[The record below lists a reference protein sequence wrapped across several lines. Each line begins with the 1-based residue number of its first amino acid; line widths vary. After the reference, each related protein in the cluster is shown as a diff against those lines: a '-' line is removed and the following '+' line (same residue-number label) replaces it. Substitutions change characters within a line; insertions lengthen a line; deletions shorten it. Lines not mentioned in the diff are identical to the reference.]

1 MNPCLSMLRQALSE
15 KDMDTFLAELR
26 EIGDE
31 IGSDATR
38 DILNQKVLPSAN
50 QESLEWYWS
59 LIASPIQ
66 LTELLNAMSDK
77 ATKILSQ
84 NGFVIGTDF
93 SFSIQ
98 GNVRKLHLSDP
109 AKQCLTE
116 TVPPARLNTLRLL
129 THEPIDQ

>member
-1 MNPCLSMLRQALSE
+1 MLRQALSE
-15 KDMDTFLAELR
+15 KDMDTFLTELR
-26 EIGDE
+26 EIGDD

-66 LTELLNAMSDK
+66 LAELLNAMSDK

-93 SFSIQ
+93 SFSNQ
-98 GNVRKLHLSDP
+98 GDVRKLYLSDP

-116 TVPPARLNTLRLL
+116 TIPPARLNTLRLL